1 MKSNQTDLT
10 RVTTLMCA
18 CAALFFTTAMAACVD
33 VTEADDDEDA
43 SGTGSSGNTG
53 STGSGSPA
61 VNCEDRCSAKSQACG
76 LSAAESAQ
84 ICPDVCNSGLTESQL
99 NCLEAASCADLS
111 QYQSL
116 QQAAAALCGSTGSGN
131 MGGQGTLYD
140 SCQCEEGGNVWAS
153 CVDQNNGCG
162 SLTCIEVAGDPGFC
176 SKECAGDADCS
187 SGACTEFIVQGTSF
201 GKWCAP

>member
-111 QYQSL
+111 QHQSL

-131 MGGQGTLYD
+131 MGSQGTLYD
-140 SCQCEEGGNVWAS
+140 SCQCEEGGNVWDS